1 MVRLWAVVK
10 KLCAMEQVRQQ
21 GDKER
26 HLLRLDK
33 DKECDRLT
41 KQIDPLQSVN
51 QRLREI
57 ASKQN
62 IWLKMAGSCY
72 VMHLLTSL
80 MIPYLLADSQWNG
93 GGGGGGGGE
102 GSVHSPP
109 PVLSAEVEELMKVLA
124 KKKGAEQ
131 LQLAETASV
140 DVITVNTL
148 GGKGSWSQVCR
159 WQDQI
164 TWW

>member
-26 HLLRLDK
+26 HLLRLNK
-33 DKECDRLT
+33 DKECDRLS

-62 IWLKMAGSCY
+62 IWLKSSRKQLLNMGTLLLYKMAGSC
-72 VMHLLTSL
+72 
-80 MIPYLLADSQWNG
+80 
-93 GGGGGGGGE
+93 
-102 GSVHSPP
+102 
-109 PVLSAEVEELMKVLA
+109 
-124 KKKGAEQ
+124 
-131 LQLAETASV
+131 
-140 DVITVNTL
+140 
-148 GGKGSWSQVCR
+148 
-159 WQDQI
+159 
-164 TWW
+164 